1 MTQRKMILLYV
12 FIVVLQLNLLAQQA
26 VPVANEQ
33 KKTPLIELK
42 GFSQQIFFSPGHE
55 GRAKEIAARSDKAIT
70 YFNGLFGFTPN
81 TKLYILSKVDWSA
94 YAAPIV
100 YGMPHFPDSSRLVIA
115 AEDND
120 FWQSFLP
127 PLDKLPASL
136 AAKVK
141 LAYGRE
147 DGSYSMMPFFDLL
160 ALHELGHGFHNQ
172 AKLKMH
178 RKWMGE
184 LFVNIML
191 HTYIA
196 EKEPSLLP
204 ALETFPDMVV
214 GAGSAEYKFTSL
226 VDFERL
232 YEKMGM
238 GPKNYGWYQCK
249 LHSAGKDIYNA
260 GGEEALKKLWLALKT
275 HQTVLSDEA
284 FVQMLSTEV
293 HQSVADVYLKW
304 NQ

>member
-12 FIVVLQLNLLAQQA
+12 SIAVLQITVKAQQTI
-26 VPVANEQ
+26 PVAQQN
-33 KKTPLIELK
+33 KVPLMELS
-42 GFSQQIFFSPGHE
+42 GFSQKIYYSPGHE
-55 GRAKEIAARSDKAIT
+55 ERAKEIAARSGKALN
-70 YFNGLFGFTPN
+70 YFYGLFGFKPN
-81 TKLYILSKVDWSA
+81 TNLYILSQADWKD
-94 YAAPIV
+94 YASSTV
-100 YGMPHFPDSSRLVIA
+100 YGMPHFSDSAKLVIA

-120 FWQSFLP
+120 FWRSFLP
-127 PLDKLPASL
+127 PVDKLPAPL

-141 LAYGRE
+141 AAYGRA

-172 AKLKMH
+172 VKLKMH

-184 LFVNIML
+184 LFVNILL

-196 EKEPSLLP
+196 ENEPGLLP
-204 ALETFPDMVV
+204 ALQTFPEMVV

-226 VDFERL
+226 ADFERL

-238 GPKNYGWYQCK
+238 GPKNYGWYQCN
-249 LHSAGKDIYNA
+249 LHNAGKNIYNA
-260 GGEEALKKLWLALKT
+260 GGVEVIKKLWTALKI
-275 HQTVLSDEA
+275 HQTSMSDEA
-284 FVQMLSTEV
+284 FVNMLSSEV
-293 HQSVADVYLKW
+293 HQAVADVYLKW